1 MLRNVDNSRVIHF
14 TNIELVL
21 GARDLSISSR
31 GPIPR
36 SGAEL
41 SASAGRRRKRTGPSS
56 TSARR
61 RRPRPSYAWSPWRL
75 TYRERSRD
83 GSPTLSFHNVMPF
96 SSSTFYRP
104 HSSLIRQQNLAPSF
118 LLRPPL
124 RKSATQFQFH
134 DSFQFES

>member
-14 TNIELVL
+14 TNIKLLL

-41 SASAGRRRKRTGPSS
+41 SASAGRRIKRTGPSS

-83 GSPTLSFHNVMPF
+83 GSPMLRFHMPF
-96 SSSTFYRP
+96 SSTTFLPSTLESYKTAKSRTFF
-104 HSSLIRQQNLAPSF
+104 SF
-118 LLRPPL
+118 APPL
-124 RKSATQFQFH
+124 RKSATQIQVY
-134 DSFQFES
+134 DSFQFEL